1 MASEPDSVVVPYAV
15 FAERRA
21 RRQHIAS
28 TSPEPSGIDTTEQT
42 PMTAEALAPAA
53 DARIAV
59 ERRPAAGE
67 KGDGL

>member
-1 MASEPDSVVVPYAV
+1 MAPESDDVLVPYAV

-21 RRQHIAS
+21 RRQRIAS
-28 TSPEPSGIDTTEQT
+28 TSPEPGGIDTGVQT
-42 PMTAEALAPAA
+42 PTAAGALAPAA

>member
-21 RRQHIAS
+21 RRQRIAS
-28 TSPEPSGIDTTEQT
+28 TSPEPTTIDTSVQ
-42 PMTAEALAPAA
+42 PSMAAEAIAPAA
-53 DARIAV
+53 DARSAI